1 MYKIN
6 FNHLYYFTTIAK
18 EGSIVKASKTLNMT
32 QPALSHQLRLLEEDL
47 GVKLFDRVGRKLV
60 LNENGERAR
69 EYAVKIFRNSEE
81 MVTFFKSDIEETK
94 TIIKIGAVPW
104 VSKDQI
110 YNFLRSTL
118 FNQFC
123 QVRVFQK
130 DVEALLKD
138 VENEEIDI
146 ALCDAPYSDR
156 FKTLQGH
163 YINHDPI
170 ICVAADKSGFLG
182 RFPKCLNGKKI
193 INYSSACFMG
203 DSIDEFLKLNQL
215 DVQTVGEFSDVGLI
229 RVAAGRGGVAAFLPK
244 SVVKQDLKQKKLV
257 SLGALKEYNF
267 SLWAISRKDINRNS
281 AAFSLLKGALI

>member
-6 FNHLYYFTTIAK
+6 FNHLYYFSTIAK
-18 EGSIVKASKTLNMT
+18 EGSIVKASKVLNMT

-81 MVTFFKSDIEETK
+81 MVTFFKSDIESTK
-94 TIIKIGAVPW
+94 TIIKIGAAPW

-110 YNFLRSTL
+110 YSFLRQTL

-123 QVRVFQK
+123 QIKVFQN
-130 DVEALLKD
+130 DVEGLLED
-138 VENEEIDI
+138 VENEQIDI

-156 FKTLQGH
+156 LKALQGH

-170 ICVAADKSGFLG
+170 VCVASEKKGFKG
-182 RFPKCLNGKKI
+182 RFPKCLNEKKM
-193 INYSSACFMG
+193 INYSEACFMG
-203 DSIDEFLKLNQL
+203 DNIDQFLKINKLE
-215 DVQTVGEFSDVGLI
+215 VQTVGEFSDIGLI
-229 RVAAGRGGVAAFLPK
+229 RVAVRNGGVAAFLPR
-244 SVVKQDLKQKKLV
+244 SVVKQDLESKKLV
-257 SLGALKEYNF
+257 SLGVLKEYSF
-267 SLWAISRKDINRNS
+267 SLWAITRKDINRKG
-281 AAFSLLKGALI
+281 AAYSLLKGTGL